1 MSEQLLAYR
10 RRRAQAA
17 ARLQPL
23 PNGLRDPL
31 DAPTHI
37 DQPLAS
43 TALEILN
50 FGGTVSREQCRDLWY
65 LYPHLRDRL
74 EQYADSRREGWAC

>member
-1 MSEQLLAYR
+1 MSEQLHYR

-31 DAPTHI
+31 DSPAEMQ
-37 DQPLAS
+37 QPLNP
-43 TALEILN
+43 TAVALLD
-50 FGGTVSREQCRDLWY
+50 FGGTISREQCRDLWY
-65 LYPHLRDRL
+65 IYPDLRDRL
-74 EQYADSRREGWAC
+74 SKYAASRREGWAS